1 MSDTLE
7 SEFLNSDYILLAV
20 IPTFLAAI
28 YFFTPDILQQALAFD
43 HTRFN
48 GYTLLTAAYVH
59 TSDSHLYNNLIGY
72 ALAATYTYALCLTV
86 DELSWFRRTF
96 LVHLLTLPILVNL
109 TSYAIFA
116 TLYPGAEPVS
126 RGFSGVVSGF
136 VGFLLVSLSVFV
148 RKRHSRKIGYATG
161 LILLLVL
168 MQLIDL
174 RYSGGFRP
182 VVTGLIIL
190 ASLLVLLPYIRSGI
204 EIPVKEKR
212 RKIGLSIAGVA
223 VVGFILAYLTLK
235 LFPEAGAIVEGGA
248 LTNVFGHAAGF
259 LWGILVSIGVWIY
272 CSYRPAG

>member
-1 MSDTLE
+1 M
-7 SEFLNSDYILLAV
+7 NVNYILLAAV
-20 IPTFLAAI
+20 PILLAAI
-28 YFFTPDILQQALAFD
+28 HFLVPDTFQQALAFD

-48 GYTLLTAAYVH
+48 GYTLLTAAYIH
-59 TSDSHLYNNLIGY
+59 ASDAHLYNNLIGY

-86 DELSWFRRTF
+86 DELTWFRRTF
-96 LVHLLTLPILVNL
+96 LVHLLTLPVLVNL
-109 TSYAIFA
+109 TSYATFA

-136 VGFLLVSLSVFV
+136 VGFLLVALSVVV

-190 ASLLVLLPYIRSGI
+190 ASLLVLSPYVRGGI
-204 EIPVKEKR
+204 EIPGKEE
-212 RKIGLSIAGVA
+212 RKNIGLSTAGVA
-223 VVGFILAYLTLK
+223 VVGFILAYLILK
-235 LFPEAGAIVEGGA
+235 LFPETGAIVEDGGF
-248 LTNVFGHAAGF
+248 TNIFDHAAGF
-259 LWGILVSIGVWIY
+259 LWGILVSIGVWVY
-272 CSYRPAG
+272 CSHRPVG